1 MQRLTETPVL
11 RVQDLTVRYGGG
23 CPHCAGGGAL
33 EKNRCPVCGT
43 VAVREWAGAVYSA
56 TGKPAPHC
64 SGNCKTC
71 SGCK

>member
-1 MQRLTETPVL
+1 MPMFQYV
-11 RVQDLTVRYGGG
+11 
-23 CPHCAGGGAL
+23 CPSCGKKFDELVARFS
-33 EKNRCPVCGT
+33 EEVRCPVCGT
-43 VAVREWAGAVYSA
+43 VAVREWAGAVYSS